1 MINGS
6 TTSNTTTLNKLRNI
20 LNEYRGRSL
29 DESLTKRI
37 EDVCLDLE
45 ADSTQKGTEITKK
58 LEDTELPKVLKNF
71 KERRELE
78 RRNQDKIIDGIGV
91 GLCMLD
97 KELKI
102 TWANQTLCD
111 WLGLKDSPVS
121 KCCHDIYHCDE
132 VGTNSCP
139 AANVFKGK
147 TGGIIETWIESENLK
162 KICVQHVAIPIR
174 NGDENYM
181 GQSDHM

>member
-45 ADSTQKGTEITKK
+45 ADSTQKDTEITKK
-58 LEDTELPKVLKNF
+58 LEDTELPKVPNGF

-111 WLGLKDSPVS
+111 
-121 KCCHDIYHCDE
+121 
-132 VGTNSCP
+132 
-139 AANVFKGK
+139 
-147 TGGIIETWIESENLK
+147 
-162 KICVQHVAIPIR
+162 
-174 NGDENYM
+174 
-181 GQSDHM
+181 